1 MDIVYALKQ
10 CRILFVQ
17 LYHKNGKIYRKYYR
31 YSGFVDFYKY
41 FCRFSSILTDKDTV
55 SQIDYQELEY
65 VCSFLV
71 CVK

>member
-1 MDIVYALKQ
+1 MHLNSVESSFFNYTTKME
-10 CRILFVQ
+10 
-17 LYHKNGKIYRKYYR
+17 KYTEKHYR